1 MPFLYGSSIKSIGYT
16 STQFVLHSVC
26 TTQTKHNFFS
36 SHPYSNAGD
45 AERQKWKNHKFWHCP
60 IANLWRYH
68 DKIKHNMGME
78 SGTTIILVSTDS
90 ALIRQY
96 KFTSLKKCKLNFT
109 YRGKFTWEKRVQIHC
124 ISLMIIALKQIKL
137 WNGKRYSHGSGICRF
152 SINQRREMHSIWKF
166 RQILDI
172 CKLVWMRKRS

>member
-1 MPFLYGSSIKSIGYT
+1 MCAEHRLNTIFSVVILTQILEMQSAKNGKITNFDIVRSQIFDSTMT
-16 STQFVLHSVC
+16 S
-26 TTQTKHNFFS
+26 
-36 SHPYSNAGD
+36 
-45 AERQKWKNHKFWHCP
+45 
-60 IANLWRYH
+60 
-68 DKIKHNMGME
+68 KHNMGME
-78 SGTTIILVSTDS
+78 RGTTIILVSTDS

-109 YRGKFTWEKRVQIHC
+109 YRSKFPWEKRGQIYC
-124 ISLMIIALKQIKL
+124 ESLMVIALKQIKL

-172 CKLVWMRKRS
+172 YIYVDLFDFEWGKEVKNCSPSVASW